1 MPNKAERLYIENKKE
16 SGKSAA
22 SMLFTSWRQKVV
34 FYYCPGSKQ
43 IQHVSTFA
51 ELNVCMIHSPLCLM
65 VVFPLPPCSVLWLD
79 VLSITGGRR
88 LSAYGCQNGCVGLA
102 LVNQTGPGNGSLR
115 FREVWLPGHLFTH
128 LRLWPDS
135 YVALFMHNTN
145 TSTLKLKQLY
155 RTQPSFILSFNLLLT
170 PFSWQ

>member
-115 FREVWLPGHLFTH
+115 FREVWLPGHLFTQWSPPPFRGAEH
-128 LRLWPDS
+128 IC
-135 YVALFMHNTN
+135 AFG
-145 TSTLKLKQLY
+145 Q
-155 RTQPSFILSFNLLLT
+155 T
-170 PFSWQ
+170 PMLHYLCTIPIPVP

>member
-34 FYYCPGSKQ
+34 FHYCPGSKQ

-115 FREVWLPGHLFTH
+115 FREVWLPGHLFTQ
-128 LRLWPDS
+128 WSPPPS
-135 YVALFMHNTN
+135 GALN
-145 TSTLKLKQLY
+145 TSAPLA
-155 RTQPSFILSFNLLLT
+155 RLLCCIIYAQYQYQYPKT
-170 PFSWQ
+170 EAAI